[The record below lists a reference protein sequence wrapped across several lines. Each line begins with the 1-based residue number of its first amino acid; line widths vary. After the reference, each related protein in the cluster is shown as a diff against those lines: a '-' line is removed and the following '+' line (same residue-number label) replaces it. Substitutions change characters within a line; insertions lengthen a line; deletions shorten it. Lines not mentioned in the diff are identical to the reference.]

1 MMFRSKKVAGLALAV
16 ASVTALAA
24 CSSSGSGGGGGN
36 TNNGSSSVVKVP
48 GGIGSIPMAAAG
60 AKKKAGTITWAMAPG
75 ATPNWILPVI
85 PSANNSVY
93 NAFNFIYQGWRPLYW
108 TVNGVVPEVE
118 QNMSIANVPQYSD
131 GNKTVTITMKSNY
144 KWSNGKPLTANDLLF
159 TIDVIKAAIKASPA
173 NWAGYTPKHFPD
185 NLVSTSEPN
194 STTLVLKL
202 NAAVNPTWFT
212 EDILSSV
219 NPMPSADWAKSS
231 ASGSVVP
238 AASWNAS
245 NMAGIFKFLTA
256 QAKSV
261 STYTTN
267 PLWQI
272 VDGPYKLS
280 QYNTTTG
287 AFTMVPNTTY
297 GGPHVTPMSNFQ
309 AVAFTS
315 DAAEF
320 NSVKSKSIDVGFV
333 PAANVP
339 QLPQVLRLGYN
350 YFGEPDFGM
359 NFLNY
364 NFKDTTNHFN
374 SIINQLYFRQALAH
388 VEDQQGWIS
397 AFMHGAGAP
406 AYGPIPAY
414 PKSPFLPTNAATNP
428 YPFSVSSATS
438 LLKSH
443 GWTVN
448 AGGTDVCQSAGSGA
462 SQCGAGIPAG
472 TQLKFNLIYNSGSNL
487 ITSEMTDLVSKAK
500 QAGINI
506 TLQSSNFNY
515 MISNYL
521 DPYAPANEN
530 KWAMEDFG
538 GETNSTYPTTFSLFN
553 TGGSNQIGDYS
564 DPKADALINA
574 SITSSD
580 PAAVKA
586 EAGYLTSSQ
595 PSMFEPNNDYTWAWK
610 TSIGSTKPE
619 AWENLTQYYT
629 TPEYWYVNG

>member
-1 MMFRSKKVAGLALAV
+1 MMKFRSTKVAGVALAV
-16 ASVTALAA
+16 AGITALAA
-24 CSSSGSGGGGGN
+24 CSSSGSSSGGGN
-36 TNNGSSSVVKVP
+36 NNASTVKVP
-48 GGIGSIPMAAAG
+48 GGIGEIPVAPAG
-60 AKKKAGTITWAMAPG
+60 EKVKAGTITWAMAPG
-75 ATPNWILPVI
+75 ATPNWIFPVI

-93 NAFNFIYQGWRPLYW
+93 NAFNFIWQSWRPVYFQA
-108 TVNGVVPEVE
+108 NGVVPEIE
-118 QNMSIANVPQYSD
+118 QNMSIANLPQYTN

-144 KWSNGKPLTANDLLF
+144 KWSDGKPLTANDLLF
-159 TIDVIKAAIKASPA
+159 AIDLIKAGIKVSPA
-173 NWAGYTPKHFPD
+173 NWASYSPGHFPD
-185 NLVSTSEPN
+185 NLASTSEPN
-194 STTLVLKL
+194 STTLVLNL
-202 NAAVNPTWFT
+202 TSAVNPSWFT
-212 EDILSSV
+212 EDIMTSI
-219 NPMPSADWAKSS
+219 NPMPSADWAKTS
-231 ASGSVVP
+231 ASATVVAP
-238 AASWNAS
+238 SGWDTATMTS
-245 NMAGIFKFLTA
+245 IFKYLTA
-256 QAKSV
+256 ESKSV
-261 STYTTN
+261 STYATN
-267 PLWQI
+267 PLWQV

-287 AFTMVPNTTY
+287 AFTMVPNKSY

-315 DAAEF
+315 QAAEF
-320 NSVKSKSIDVGFV
+320 NAIKSKSIDVGYV
-333 PAANVP
+333 AANNIP
-339 QLPQVLRLGYN
+339 QLPEVQRLGYN

-359 NFLNY
+359 TFLNY

-374 SIINQLYFRQALAH
+374 SIVSQLYFRQAMAH

-414 PKSPFLPTNAATNP
+414 PQSPYLPANAATNP
-428 YPFSVSSATS
+428 YPFNISTATN

-443 GWTVN
+443 GWTIN
-448 AGGTDVCQSAGSGA
+448 TGGADVCQNAGSGS

-472 TQLKFNLIYNSGSNL
+472 TQLKFNLIYNSGSDL

-530 KWAMEDFG
+530 KWAMQDFG
-538 GETNSTYPTTFSLFN
+538 GESNSTYPTTFSLFN

-564 DPKADALINA
+564 NPTADKLIND

-580 PAAVKA
+580 PNAVKT
-586 EAGYLTSSQ
+586 EAAFLTTDQ
-595 PSMFEPNNDYTWAWK
+595 PSLFEPNEDYTWAWK
-610 TSIGSTKPE
+610 TTLSSTKTE
-619 AWENLTQYYT
+619 AWANLTQYYT
-629 TPEYWYVNG
+629 TPEYWYFNS